1 MQKITLAVFDMAGTV
16 VNEDNIVYKTLQKAI
31 NESGYDISLNYVLE
45 HGAGKEK
52 HQAIQDILKA
62 EGNKT
67 DLEFSISIFENF
79 KKLLNQAYE
88 NLHVTSYSGVEEL
101 LDYLKKNGVKRA
113 LNTGYDTD
121 TANLLLGKMGWEL
134 GSQYDVLVTSD
145 DVTLGRPHPDMI
157 LKAMELLGVTD
168 SEMVLKAGDSIID
181 IEEGKNAKC
190 GITVGVT
197 TGAQTFEQLASARP
211 TFVLDELSRL
221 KDLIAVV

>member
-16 VNEDNIVYKTLQKAI
+16 VNEDNVVYKTLQKAI

-79 KKLLNQAYE
+79 KKQLNQAYE
-88 NLHVTSYSGVEEL
+88 NLHVTSYGGVEEL

-197 TGAQTFEQLASARP
+197 TGAQTFEQLASAGP